1 MPLQDFQSAAP
12 VELQVLE
19 DGIRREV
26 ACYKGKT
33 CSVAFRRQAEVQ
45 RRVILGRIGQP
56 RERTQLRVSEPFRGL
71 ERQDPSFVF
80 ESRMME
86 STYDNR
92 VADNPF
98 GFNLDV
104 HVTLTHPLRY
114 QVGLSQ
120 AVPHK
125 LGRRMDGDGL
135 RE

>member
-12 VELQVLE
+12 IELQVLE
-19 DGIRREV
+19 DGIRREA

-33 CSVAFRRQAEVQ
+33 CSLAFRTQAEVQ

-56 RERTQLRVSEPFRGL
+56 RERTQVRVSEPFRGL
-71 ERQDPSFVF
+71 ERQDPSLAF

-86 STYDNR
+86 STHDNR
-92 VADNPF
+92 VADNPV

-104 HVTLTHPLRY
+104 HVTLAHPLRH
-114 QVGLSQ
+114 QLGLSQ
-120 AVPHK
+120 AVPRK
-125 LGRRMDGDGL
+125 LGRGMDGDDL